1 MSLAL
6 ATKGILPDFTGTGT
20 GSGPGETITEYVA
33 ALINIEPVIET
44 IEVEATV
51 IDAIDVASSSEI
63 TVEIEFPEDDVIT
76 AEEISV
82 DVTTESIDITV
93 EVSP

>member
-20 GSGPGETITEYVA
+20 GSGPGETVTEYVA
-33 ALINIEPVIET
+33 AIFEVEPVLET
-44 IEVEATV
+44 VEVDTTV
-51 IDAIDVASSSEI
+51 IEAISVSSSDAI

-93 EVSP
+93 EVNP